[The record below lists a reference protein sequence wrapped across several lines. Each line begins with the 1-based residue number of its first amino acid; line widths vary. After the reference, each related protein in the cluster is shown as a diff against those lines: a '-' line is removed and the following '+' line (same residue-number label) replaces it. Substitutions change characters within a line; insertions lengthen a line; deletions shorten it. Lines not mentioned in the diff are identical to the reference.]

1 MVQTAWH
8 TTSCII
14 FEKCVQQGGAVFSPT
29 SPGTHNGRLCWMTKK
44 QEFYV
49 RERRGPE
56 VCTEEAEEVDHRGQ
70 KKKKRRSCNRKKTED
85 RLQQRNVS
93 EFVGARKT
101 SLDTRNLTAGSR
113 RTCLPGYLQPPSR
126 RWGEK
131 KMMATLSAIMDNTSH
146 PPHGSVCPGRLC
158 LWRAAP

>member
-1 MVQTAWH
+1 
-8 TTSCII
+8 
-14 FEKCVQQGGAVFSPT
+14 
-29 SPGTHNGRLCWMTKK
+29 MTKK

-56 VCTEEAEEVDHRGQ
+56 VDTEEAEEVDHRGQ
-70 KKKKRRSCNRKKTED
+70 KKKRSCNRKKTED

-93 EFVGARKT
+93 KFVGARKT
-101 SLDTRNLTAGSR
+101 SSDTRNLTAGSR

-131 KMMATLSAIMDNTSH
+131 KMMATLSAIMDNTSL
-146 PPHGSVCPGRLC
+146 PPHGSLCSRRLS
-158 LWRAAP
+158 LWCVAPYIKAHGTCFSSLLPRGSTVSTIIIPRQ